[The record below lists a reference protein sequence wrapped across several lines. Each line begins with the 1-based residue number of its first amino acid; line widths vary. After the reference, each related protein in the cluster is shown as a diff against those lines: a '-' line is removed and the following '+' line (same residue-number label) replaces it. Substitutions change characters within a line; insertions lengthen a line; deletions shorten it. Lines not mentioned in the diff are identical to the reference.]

1 MAGQKRKSTGIH
13 GSFDVMLGVTLLA
26 LLAYGLLMLYS
37 ATFYVGQSFWQ
48 KQLVW
53 IALGSVI
60 MLVMY
65 KVPYTVWQKVAL
77 PLMGATLVMLFVVLL
92 LGELIL
98 GAQRSLIGASIQPG
112 VLARLIVVIY
122 IAAWLSSKGEQL
134 NHVRYGLIPFA
145 IIIGVVAGM
154 VALQPDLSTA
164 LLLVITGLAM
174 FFYAGGDPIQIFVSV
189 ISGGTAF
196 GFLAWQ
202 LPHARARLVAYLE
215 SLRDPTQM
223 PYHVHRAIIA
233 IGEGGILG
241 VGIGGGRLKSG
252 YLPFPHTDSI
262 FAVIAE
268 EAGMLGCL
276 LVIMLFILLAYRGYR
291 IALETPE
298 PFGSLLAFGATTMII
313 TEALLNIM
321 VMVGL
326 IPFTGTALP
335 FFTYGGSEMLMTMAG
350 AGLLLSVSRGKPKK
364 GEGVVYNASTFA
376 NAILDR
382 GRRDRGARV
391 SSARRSPSPASRRA

>member
-1 MAGQKRKSTGIH
+1 MAGQKKQANTV
-13 GSFDVMLGVTLLA
+13 DLMLLVTLLA

-37 ATFYVGQSFWQ
+37 ATFYVGESFWQ

-53 IALGSVI
+53 VALGAII
-60 MLVMY
+60 MLVIY
-65 KVPYTVWQKVAL
+65 RVPYTLWQKLAL
-77 PLMGATLVMLFVVLL
+77 PLMVTTLVLLFLVLL

-164 LLLVITGLAM
+164 MLLIVTGLAM

-189 ISGGTAF
+189 ISGGGAF

-202 LPHARARLVAYLE
+202 LPHARARLTAYIG

-223 PYHVHRAIIA
+223 PYHVQRAIIA

-241 VGIGGGRLKSG
+241 VGIGAGRLKSG

-268 EAGMLGCL
+268 ETGLLGGL
-276 LVIMLFILLAYRGYR
+276 LVIALFILFAYRGYR

-335 FFTYGGSEMLMTMAG
+335 FFTYGGSEMLMTMAA
-350 AGLLLSVSRGKPKK
+350 AGLLLCISRGKPK
-364 GEGVVYNASTFA
+364 GDV

-382 GRRDRGARV
+382 GRGDGRARV
-391 SSARRSPSPASRRA
+391 SGARRSPSIASRRA

>member
-1 MAGQKRKSTGIH
+1 MAGRKKKTTGSRSI
-13 GSFDVMLGVTLLA
+13 GTRSFDTMLGVTLLA
-26 LLAYGLLMLYS
+26 LLAYGMLMLYS
-37 ATFYVGQSFWQ
+37 ATFYVGESFWQ
-48 KQLVW
+48 KQLLW
-53 IALGSVI
+53 IGLGGVI
-60 MLVMY
+60 MLIMY
-65 KVPYTVWQKVAL
+65 SAPYTVWQKLAL
-77 PLMGATLVMLFVVLL
+77 PLMGTALVMLFVVLL

-98 GAQRSLIGASIQPG
+98 GAQRSLIGPSIQPG

-122 IAAWLSSKGEQL
+122 VAAWLSSKGEQL
-134 NHVRYGLIPFA
+134 NQVRYGLIPFA
-145 IIIGVVAGM
+145 VIIGVVAGM

-174 FFYAGGDPIQIFVSV
+174 FFYAGGDPVQIFVS
-189 ISGGTAF
+189 ILSGGTAF

-202 LPHARARLVAYLE
+202 LPHARSRLVAYLA

-223 PYHVHRAIIA
+223 PYHVHRATIA

-241 VGIGGGRLKSG
+241 VGIGAGRLKSG

-262 FAVIAE
+262 FAVIGE
-268 EAGMLGCL
+268 EAGLLGCL
-276 LVIMLFILLAYRGYR
+276 LVITLFTLLAYRGYR

-350 AGLLLSVSRGKPKK
+350 AGLLLSVSRGRPKK
-364 GEGVVYNASTFA
+364 GKRSAFA

-382 GRRDRGARV
+382 GRRNRRARV
-391 SSARRSPSPASRRA
+391 SSARRSASPANRRA